1 MAPRRERSIL
11 TDEKNDRVGLAGYGC
26 LATLSAG
33 GGLVGAGLIVSGIG
47 AYVGAASQ
55 KLARGEEAAAF
66 ADALE
71 RSVVLC
77 GFGALAM
84 LVAVVAAIVLLK
96 ELSDDAARAARGPMR
111 PGTRE

>member
-1 MAPRRERSIL
+1 L

-26 LATLSAG
+26 LVTLSAAGGLG
-33 GGLVGAGLIVSGIG
+33 GGALIVLGIG
-47 AYVGAASQ
+47 AYVGAANQ
-55 KLARGEEAAAF
+55 KLARAEEAPAF

-77 GFGALAM
+77 GFGALGI
-84 LVAVVAAIVLLK
+84 LVAVIAAIVLLK

-111 PGTRE
+111 PGPRE